1 MNDPTAIVGAINSIE
16 SPATYSARHL
26 VQDDIDKW
34 LKLDGATW
42 SLSTDSG
49 DCKIMIGVYN
59 QLIGAVVESDNSIT
73 TQGGANWHLISSGGF
88 ATFAAP

>member
-1 MNDPTAIVGAINSIE
+1 MNDPNAIVDAINSIE

-26 VQDDIDKW
+26 VQNDTDKW
-34 LKLDGATW
+34 CKLDGSTW

-49 DCKIMIGVYN
+49 DNRIMPGVYN
-59 QLIGAVVESDNSIT
+59 QLVGAVVEGDMSIT
-73 TQGGANWHLISSGGF
+73 TVGGANYHLISSGGF